1 MLTISPIN
9 NVKNTIN
16 KNNISFT
23 SGVRT
28 NSGADVINNTAD
40 YKHEGSFLTDFL
52 GTIKQ
57 SPLFYEIFYERQMSI
72 EKSLKSEQQKLNAI
86 A

>member
-1 MLTISPIN
+1 MLTVSPIL

-16 KNNISFT
+16 HKNISFT
-23 SGVRT
+23 AGVQV
-28 NSGADVINNTAD
+28 NSGANVINNTSV
-40 YKHEGSFLTDFL
+40 KHEGSFLTDFL

-57 SPLFYEIFYERQMSI
+57 SPLFLDVFMKRQTSI
-72 EKSLKSEQQKLNAI
+72 EKGLEQGQNKINAI

>member
-1 MLTISPIN
+1 MLKVSPIT

-16 KNNISFT
+16 SNIISFK
-23 SGVRT
+23 SGVQS
-28 NSGADVINNTAD
+28 NYGADLIRTKSDV
-40 YKHEGSFLTDFL
+40 KHEGSFLTDFL

-57 SPLFYEIFYERQMSI
+57 SPLFVQSLKQRQQSI
-72 EKSLKSEQQKLNAI
+72 ENGLSQEQKKIDAI